1 MARQALVNGLQQ
13 LRNHLNTID
22 ASKTKRVFIL
32 FTGDKDENGVSWC
45 PDCNVAEPVIKNNL
59 DKLNE
64 NTDEF
69 LTCFVGDRPM

>member
-1 MARQALVNGLQQ
+1 M
-13 LRNHLNTID
+13 
-22 ASKTKRVFIL
+22 FIL

-69 LTCFVGDRPM
+69 LTCFVGARPM